1 MTLSSV
7 SLELLFFYVG
17 WVKMDVCAGCVSP
30 GVLMVCAAVDR
41 SGWQVKSAITSTSL
55 TFSAVEV
62 EDKRGET
69 ESEGRQKENKIKQ
82 SRSNCSKMRIMGC
95 HLR

>member
-1 MTLSSV
+1 MALSSV
-7 SLELLFFYVG
+7 SLELFFYVG
-17 WVKMDVCAGCVSP
+17 WMKMDVCAGCVSP
-30 GVLMVCAAVDR
+30 GVLMVCAAVDS

-69 ESEGRQKENKIKQ
+69 ESKERQKKSKTKQ
-82 SRSNCSKMRIMGC
+82 SKRSCSKMRIMGC
-95 HLR
+95 HLT